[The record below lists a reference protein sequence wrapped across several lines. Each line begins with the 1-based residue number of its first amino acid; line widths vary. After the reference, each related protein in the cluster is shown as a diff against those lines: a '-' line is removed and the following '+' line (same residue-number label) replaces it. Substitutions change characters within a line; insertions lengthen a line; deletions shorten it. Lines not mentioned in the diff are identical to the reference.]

1 MDTKSF
7 PFELKEIDEQGVFS
21 GYLST
26 YDVDECNDQVV
37 PGAFRKTLSE
47 WRKKKVPIPLLWMHD
62 SHEPVGHY
70 TNAEEDEKGLFVN
83 GKLLLELNR
92 ARDSYVLMK
101 NKVIHS
107 MSIGYKSFNDKVV
120 DGINKLK
127 EIRLYE
133 GSLVLWP
140 MNGQAIVTGV
150 KKLDDDLL
158 YRLKAL
164 EEKLL
169 ALAGAT
175 DTDVVNAVSRHQPA
189 EPPLIPM
196 EPGVHSVEE
205 IKALLD
211 KLTEI
216 EMRFKHE

>member
-7 PFELKEIDEQGVFS
+7 PFELKGLTDEGTFE

-26 YDVDECNDQVV
+26 YDLDECNDQVV

-62 SHEPVGHY
+62 TNQPVGY
-70 TNAEEDEKGLFVN
+70 LEGEEDEKGLRVN
-83 GKLLLELNR
+83 GTLLLELQR
-92 ARDSYVLMK
+92 ARDAHVLLK
-101 NKVIHS
+101 AKVLNS
-107 MSIGYKSFNDKVV
+107 LSIGYKCIKNKLSDN
-120 DGINKLK
+120 INKLL
-127 EIRLYE
+127 EVRLYE
-133 GSLVLWP
+133 GSTVLWP

-169 ALAGAT
+169 ALTGAS

-216 EMRFKHE
+216 EMRFKS